1 MKRILLF
8 SLVLVF
14 ILPFSFGQTRQLGV
28 PYFRNYTASDYDAN
42 NRNSD
47 IVADNEGRVFIANFE
62 GLLYYDQA
70 TWRMLHL
77 RSLTRPTSLYL
88 DSKNTL
94 WVGGYNYFGHVV
106 VADNGTIGL
115 KDSENMSSLKG
126 EVLKIW
132 EEDGHIVFLANNDRV
147 YRVNDNHLS
156 LLRRHTSNNE
166 DSVDLDDT
174 QTITID
180 NGLKAVAKTGS
191 GLFFYTDSGELL
203 CNITEKNGLCSN
215 NINRMVYN
223 GKGLLWGVT
232 DNGVFSMSMPTAY
245 TYFSHNEGVQGEV
258 YSMHIYNGLTY
269 VGTTN
274 GLYRQNGMSFEHIE
288 GINHLCWA
296 LTEKDGILLVAS
308 EGGLYSVDKNEH
320 IRQINEYDTKSI
332 LVNDDVF
339 ITGEGK
345 GVFLNKLSGERYKIS
360 PQQNVTQ
367 ILKDGHD
374 CMWLKTIYGEIWY
387 RTKNQSLFS
396 NYTKNINKDGSN
408 SLMQATLVKI
418 GNDVVVV
425 DAIDTEP
432 FLYPQFSYTDFSG
445 NTWLTDK
452 ENNNLYVWKNG
463 QRQESFDAFLYP
475 LRDVVIR
482 TMFIYKSQIWLGGE
496 SGVTVIDRSVKDP
509 AINNVPKVR
518 ICSVIANGDS
528 VVWGGFGECPKKLP
542 TLESNQRNIYFTFA
556 IDNPTMLGR
565 AQYKYRMD
573 DHEWSAATDQHF
585 ALFND
590 QRPGEHVF
598 QVKAVDAMGR
608 EIDAVS
614 IKFEILAPFYIK
626 WYMNVLYL
634 IVIAFFIYLLVR
646 YRISHLEREKL
657 RLESVVNERTAEI
670 VKQRDEIVKQKDE
683 IEEKSRSLESALDE
697 LGQAQNELIRQEKM
711 AMVGKLTQGLIDRI
725 LNPLN
730 YINNFAKLSIGLV
743 KDVKTNIDD
752 EKEHMSE
759 DNYEDTVDVLG
770 MLSSNLEKV
779 GEHGQNTTRTLKAME
794 EMLKDRSGGIV
805 PMNLAIVLRQNEEMF
820 SNYYAKEIAAEGI
833 KVTFNYPSGELPI
846 NGNAEMLSKCF
857 MSMLANS
864 VYAILKKS
872 QREKY
877 KPEITFSV
885 TDDNINLIVTLRD
898 NGIGIEETI
907 LNKVFDPFFTTKPTG
922 EASGVGLY
930 LSREIIQNHQ
940 GDISVKSVKNEYTE
954 FTIVLPK
961 NK

>member
-1 MKRILLF
+1 
-8 SLVLVF
+8 
-14 ILPFSFGQTRQLGV
+14 
-28 PYFRNYTASDYDAN
+28 
-42 NRNSD
+42 
-47 IVADNEGRVFIANFE
+47 
-62 GLLYYDQA
+62 
-70 TWRMLHL
+70 
-77 RSLTRPTSLYL
+77 
-88 DSKNTL
+88 
-94 WVGGYNYFGHVV
+94 
-106 VADNGTIGL
+106 
-115 KDSENMSSLKG
+115 
-126 EVLKIW
+126 
-132 EEDGHIVFLANNDRV
+132 
-147 YRVNDNHLS
+147 
-156 LLRRHTSNNE
+156 
-166 DSVDLDDT
+166 
-174 QTITID
+174 
-180 NGLKAVAKTGS
+180 
-191 GLFFYTDSGELL
+191 
-203 CNITEKNGLCSN
+203 
-215 NINRMVYN
+215 
-223 GKGLLWGVT
+223 
-232 DNGVFSMSMPTAY
+232 
-245 TYFSHNEGVQGEV
+245 
-258 YSMHIYNGLTY
+258 
-269 VGTTN
+269 
-274 GLYRQNGMSFEHIE
+274 
-288 GINHLCWA
+288 
-296 LTEKDGILLVAS
+296 
-308 EGGLYSVDKNEH
+308 
-320 IRQINEYDTKSI
+320 
-332 LVNDDVF
+332 
-339 ITGEGK
+339 
-345 GVFLNKLSGERYKIS
+345 
-360 PQQNVTQ
+360 
-367 ILKDGHD
+367 
-374 CMWLKTIYGEIWY
+374 
-387 RTKNQSLFS
+387 
-396 NYTKNINKDGSN
+396 
-408 SLMQATLVKI
+408 
-418 GNDVVVV
+418 
-425 DAIDTEP
+425 
-432 FLYPQFSYTDFSG
+432 
-445 NTWLTDK
+445 
-452 ENNNLYVWKNG
+452 
-463 QRQESFDAFLYP
+463 
-475 LRDVVIR
+475 
-482 TMFIYKSQIWLGGE
+482 
-496 SGVTVIDRSVKDP
+496 
-509 AINNVPKVR
+509 
-518 ICSVIANGDS
+518 
-528 VVWGGFGECPKKLP
+528 
-542 TLESNQRNIYFTFA
+542 
-556 IDNPTMLGR
+556 
-565 AQYKYRMD
+565 MD

-794 EMLKDRSGGIV
+794 EMLKDRSGGII

-820 SNYYAKEIAAEGI
+820 RNYYANEIANEGI
-833 KVTFNYPSGELPI
+833 KATFSYPSTELPI

-885 TDDNINLIVTLRD
+885 TDDNSNLIVTLRD
-898 NGIGIEETI
+898 NGIGIEKTI
-907 LNKVFDPFFTTKPTG
+907 INKVFDPFFTTKPTG